1 MLQKFKKSLPKAKS
15 SQFVDMKI
23 KTLRFLA
30 CFYFM
35 LGKKNPNQ
43 KSLSICTALVS
54 YLLMKNKK

>member
-35 LGKKNPNQ
+35 LGKK
-43 KSLSICTALVS
+43 KSKPKVS
-54 YLLMKNKK
+54 KYLYSSGFLFIDEK

>member
-1 MLQKFKKSLPKAKS
+1 MLQKLKKSLPKAKS

-35 LGKKNPNQ
+35 LGKKKIQ
-43 KSLSICTALVS
+43 TKSLLVFVQLWFLI
-54 YLLMKNKK
+54 Y